1 MTDPR
6 TRTVRLRPDLTVSLS
21 EAGAGRPV
29 LLLHGGGGPATVQ
42 NIAAHLSSTMRVITP
57 THPGWDGTE
66 RPGWLTSVADLAQ
79 AYLELLDAEEL
90 SDVVVIGSSV
100 GGWIGADMAVR
111 DAGRLITGLVLID
124 SAGVLIEGQP
134 MLDFF
139 ALDARGVAEYSYHD
153 PDRFYVDPATI
164 PAEQL
169 ARRAA
174 GLATLR
180 VLAGDPYM
188 HDPELLGQAGQV
200 KIPVLVLWG
209 DSDRI
214 FTPDYGQAFARAFP
228 HAQFTLIAEAGHL
241 PHLEQPAATFAALDA
256 YLERTA
262 PHGS

>member
-21 EAGAGRPV
+21 EAGTGRPV

-42 NIAAHLSSTMRVITP
+42 NIAAHLSGEMRVITP

-66 RPGWLTSVADLAQ
+66 RPGWLTSVGDLAQ
-79 AYLELLDAEEL
+79 AYLDLLNAEAL

-100 GGWIGADMAVR
+100 GGWIAAEMAVR
-111 DAGRLITGLVLID
+111 DAGHLITGLVLID
-124 SAGVLIEGQP
+124 SAGVLVEGQP

-139 ALDARGVAEYSYHD
+139 ALDARGVAEYSFHD

-174 GLATLR
+174 GMATLR

-214 FTPDYGQAFARAFP
+214 FTPEYGRAFAQAFP

-241 PHLEQPAATFAALDA
+241 PHLEQAAATFAALDG
-256 YLERTA
+256 YLQRDVPA
-262 PHGS
+262 GS